1 MRYSYDPRQ
10 VQWYMT
16 SGIETMMHPF
26 HRQKCVELIEKLE
39 AAPVEND
46 YLQVFEF
53 SVSGG
58 ITTVKHFQEQPSYEN
73 CISYENPS
81 DVEPFE
87 EKVYIIHDCDHVTIL
102 LASEY

>member
-10 VQWYMT
+10 VPWYMT
-16 SGIETMMHPF
+16 SGIDQLMHPY
-26 HRQKCVELIEKLE
+26 HKQKCIELIEKLE
-39 AAPVEND
+39 ANPVEND

-53 SVSGG
+53 SYKNGV
-58 ITTVKHFQEQPSYEN
+58 TTIKHFQEQPSYE
-73 CISYENPS
+73 IITSYENP
-81 DVEPFE
+81 DGVEPFE